1 MACRHAARVPSLQS
15 KDICKLYFEQEGPKL
30 WRCSCGTTRTQDVG
44 KGYLNLMSHIY
55 LAHPNYKNQF
65 FIETGKNTSK
75 FTQVSSK
82 ANNLYGWLEWVIM
95 ESHPFDF
102 PERAF
107 VRKYSSLQPISDDTL
122 KKFMGLLTVAV
133 EKKISTD
140 IPKKIGL
147 IIDGWTHGTT
157 RYCACLL
164 LSIASF
170 LNECDLGVSSM
181 RDFIDAR
188 YLFLAVM

>member
-1 MACRHAARVPSLQS
+1 MLIFQNSNNKLDHYPDSVEEFVEHLTFLQKMQS
-15 KDICKLYFEQEGPKL
+15 DMP
-30 WRCSCGTTRTQDVG
+30 T
-44 KGYLNLMSHIY
+44 
-55 LAHPNYKNQF
+55 
-65 FIETGKNTSK
+65 
-75 FTQVSSK
+75 
-82 ANNLYGWLEWVIM
+82 LE
-95 ESHPFDF
+95 
-102 PERAF
+102 
-107 VRKYSSLQPISDDTL
+107 
-122 KKFMGLLTVAV
+122 KFMGLLTVAV

-164 LSIASF
+164 LSKASF

-188 YLFLAVM
+188 YLFLAVMWSVCSFLSPTMRIPIKPSRIC